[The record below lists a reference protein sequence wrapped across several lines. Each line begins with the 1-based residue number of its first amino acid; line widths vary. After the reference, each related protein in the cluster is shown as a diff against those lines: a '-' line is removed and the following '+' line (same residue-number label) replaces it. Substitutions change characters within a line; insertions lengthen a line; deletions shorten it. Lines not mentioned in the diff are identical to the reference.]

1 MSQHVPSAWY
11 ADFFTELPNEFWRR
25 AAVPQL
31 TAADVAFVQDRLG
44 LAPGSRLLDVP
55 CGSGRHSLALAAL
68 GHHVTG
74 VDISTEAIGH
84 ARRAAAT
91 AQTTAHGTVEFLV
104 ADMRDLPQTGDFDA
118 VLCLGNS
125 FGYLEPADLTVF
137 IAATAAALRPGGGLV
152 VDFGATAET
161 VLPGFTGEDRVMH
174 TGDITVETGTEYDV
188 ARSRLLSRYTFSR
201 GEERLTA
208 TAVHHVYTSGHV
220 AALLRDGGYTGV
232 ELYGGPDGAPYTVG
246 SGRLLVTARRR

>member
-1 MSQHVPSAWY
+1 MSQHVQSAWY

-25 AAVPQL
+25 AAAPAL
-31 TAADVAFVQDRLG
+31 TDADVAFVQERLG

-68 GHHVTG
+68 GHRVTG
-74 VDISTEAIGH
+74 VDISAEAIGH
-84 ARRAAAT
+84 ARRAAGESGT
-91 AQTTAHGTVEFLV
+91 AVEFVV
-104 ADMRDLPQTGDFDA
+104 ADMRDIPRTGDFDA

-137 IAATAAALRPGGGLV
+137 VAATAAALRPGGGLV
-152 VDFGATAET
+152 VDFSATAET
-161 VLPGFTGEDRVMH
+161 VLPGFTGEDRVMR

-188 ARSRLLSRYTFSR
+188 ARSRLLSTYTFTR

-208 TAVHHVYTSGHV
+208 TAVHHVYTSGHI
-220 AALLRDGGYTGV
+220 ARLLRDGGFTDV
-232 ELYGGPDGAPYTVG
+232 ALFGGADGAPYTVG
-246 SGRLLVTARRR
+246 SGRLLVTARRTG